1 MKLKG
6 LILTVTVVLATNAVL
21 LALVARNRTGEP
33 QATIELTERELRL
46 TPGDTENTGVVLT
59 LAWDSPFGFN
69 VPQGSRY
76 PWFDRAKLE
85 SFGFDCRL
93 PLTDLA
99 AERHYQTQSMLFRP
113 GFAVL
118 EYGGEAWQ
126 RVLEREIEQ
135 AERLRQTPGIQRA
148 ETPEALK
155 ERTDNAV
162 ARRSRLVVV
171 DAGPDA
177 SALRRRYPD
186 RTRFLVTQA
195 IVALV
200 YVPRSREPNGE
211 GARLTGM
218 VANILP
224 EVVYVPRE
232 VHTPGD
238 ILSTKPAS
246 DEWPRTLLKH
256 DPRYRVTLAYGKR
269 LEPRVVNVQAG
280 F

>member
-6 LILTVTVVLATNAVL
+6 LILTVAVVLATNAVL
-21 LALVARNRTGEP
+21 FALVARNRAGVPE
-33 QATIELTERELRL
+33 ATIELTERELRL

-59 LAWDSPFGFN
+59 LAWDSPFGFI
-69 VPQGSRY
+69 VPQASRY
-76 PWFDRAKLE
+76 PWFDRARLG
-85 SFGFDCRL
+85 SFGFDCRM
-93 PLTDLA
+93 PLTDPG

-126 RVLEREIEQ
+126 RVLERESEQ
-135 AERLRQTPGIQRA
+135 AERLRQAPGFQRA

-155 ERTDNAV
+155 GRIDNAV

-177 SALRRRYPD
+177 PALRRRYPD

-200 YVPRSREPNGE
+200 YVPRSGEPNGK
-211 GARLTGM
+211 GPQLTGM
-218 VANILP
+218 VTNVLP
-224 EVVYVPRE
+224 DVIYVPRE
-232 VHTPGD
+232 LRAPGD
-238 ILSTKPAS
+238 VLSTKPAP

-256 DPRYRVTLAYGKR
+256 DPRYRVTLVYGNR
-269 LEPRVVNVQAG
+269 LEPRVVRVQPG
-280 F
+280 L